1 MNPEDNYDRLLED
14 KDGYYANFIDE
25 DGCEFEV
32 RFNFDGCAQIKV
44 PNLAYLDVS
53 METLA
58 EIQRLLSIAEML
70 YQIESD
76 KGIGDFDASLN

>member
-1 MNPEDNYDRLLED
+1 
-14 KDGYYANFIDE
+14 
-25 DGCEFEV
+25 
-32 RFNFDGCAQIKV
+32 
-44 PNLAYLDVS
+44 